1 MDRDTGVSAS
11 CPSVGTAL
19 APCASGPGGLC
30 SAPRSSKFSLQVLSV
45 PVPILPVPQG
55 SDTHAPGTH
64 VGHAVLDLGALHLRL
79 ELCEVQV
86 GLAVGP
92 AERPAGV
99 GLGPHVPGPPTG
111 KPLAGTADSGTGGQ
125 ALSDIPCPPRQNI
138 LPACRQQAAFP
149 AQKQAVLGQGPSR
162 PLTASFTE
170 WPRHPRHCHRATATA
185 RGREV
190 QELMGAGGGALS
202 WAEGTGAA
210 KVPRRGQTG
219 AFKEPRSA
227 CQSREMTGSTVT
239 ARGQCCLHVKGS
251 VWPRVGNG
259 ATGWRQREQQ
269 GPEETGARMGRG
281 VVGTQSG
288 LRLSPRAGGRPALSE
303 I

>member
-1 MDRDTGVSAS
+1 MSAS

-64 VGHAVLDLGALHLRL
+64 VGHAVLNLGALHLRL

-185 RGREV
+185 RGRDV
-190 QELMGAGGGALS
+190 QELTGAGGGGSVLGRGNGGRKGAS
-202 WAEGTGAA
+202 EGT
-210 KVPRRGQTG
+210 
-219 AFKEPRSA
+219 
-227 CQSREMTGSTVT
+227 
-239 ARGQCCLHVKGS
+239 
-251 VWPRVGNG
+251 NG
-259 ATGWRQREQQ
+259 G
-269 GPEETGARMGRG
+269 
-281 VVGTQSG
+281 
-288 LRLSPRAGGRPALSE
+288 